1 MTPEKGGSLPGGL
14 LFVYYLQR
22 VDLDPKGDF
31 MKNKQIRRIII
42 LIMCL
47 VLVFNLAVSAYAFS
61 AGTVAFATI
70 AAGVAVAGTLQ
81 ALGITAGNDTSTFSE
96 VVSDAVS
103 YLESVGNFVTN
114 GMIVMLGIRHP
125 DTDTY
130 RSYALNS
137 MVQTLLEWFFDD
149 PESTVNV
156 LPVYNPYY
164 TSYDAGS
171 LSGALSYARNCP
183 KAFRGT
189 YKVFGSFGNFIN
201 SYDAVIV
208 CGDSGYSLDNG
219 TLSIN
224 GSVTNHSR
232 YLDNSD
238 SSKFGPVSS
247 TGIHKYYDCTEI
259 ATSPYYTTESDL
271 TLGMLGNPFVDGI
284 PEYFG
289 ALSVYMPWA
298 AQGVAVPL
306 PGTTTDEDWVPVT
319 IGGISIED
327 VLAGSQADAQAG
339 TVVDGVTWVES
350 EAVPDVTPGT
360 ATLSDILSA
369 ILSIPQAIVRS
380 ITQALSNFFGIS
392 GTADAYAISLTDFFP
407 FCIPF
412 DIYEFLSVLSAAPEA
427 PVFHWEIP
435 VPQLG
440 RTFDI
445 DVDLSPWDPVAAVFR
460 TFELLA
466 FIVGLGMITR
476 EKFLRS

>member
-14 LFVYYLQR
+14 LFVCYLQR
-22 VDLDPKGDF
+22 TDLDPKGDF

-47 VLVFNLAVSAYAFS
+47 VFFFNLAVSAYAIS
-61 AGTVAFATI
+61 AGAAAFTAI

-81 ALGITAGNDTSTFSE
+81 ALGITAGSETSTFDQ

-103 YLESVGNFVTN
+103 YLESAGTFVSN
-114 GMIVMLGIRHP
+114 GLITMAGLQNPETLRY
-125 DTDTY
+125 T
-130 RSYALNS
+130 SYAQAD
-137 MVQTLLEWFFDD
+137 MVQTLLEWAFDTSVVQKGVSLPSDD
-149 PESTVNV
+149 PDLSNAYSKLEYVQKTYSYYWIGISNGVLLIGANNVGFEAQTGSGYLGYRIVSKSTGSS
-156 LPVYNPYY
+156 YWSWRSGNP
-164 TSYDAGS
+164 
-171 LSGALSYARNCP
+171 N
-183 KAFRGT
+183 
-189 YKVFGSFGNFIN
+189 
-201 SYDAVIV
+201 
-208 CGDSGYSLDNG
+208 SGYS
-219 TLSIN
+219 T
-224 GSVTNHSR
+224 
-232 YLDNSD
+232 YLRVD
-238 SSKFGPVSS
+238 SYHF
-247 TGIHKYYDCTEI
+247 
-259 ATSPYYTTESDL
+259 YTTGVNDKYSSVLDLLFGNIES
-271 TLGMLGNPFVDGI
+271 PFIDGA
-284 PEYFG
+284 PVGFG
-289 ALSVYMPWA
+289 SLAVYMPWA
-298 AQGVAVPL
+298 SRGISIPL

-319 IGGISIED
+319 IGGISVDTD
-327 VLAGSQADAQAG
+327 VLVGSQADAQAG
-339 TVVDGVTWVES
+339 TVADGVTWVES

-369 ILSIPQAIVRS
+369 ILSIPQAIVGS
-380 ITQALSNFFGIS
+380 ISQALSNFFGLS

-412 DIYEFLSVLSAAPEA
+412 DIYDFLSVLSAAPEA

-445 DVDLSPWDPVAAVFR
+445 DVDLSPWDPVASVFR